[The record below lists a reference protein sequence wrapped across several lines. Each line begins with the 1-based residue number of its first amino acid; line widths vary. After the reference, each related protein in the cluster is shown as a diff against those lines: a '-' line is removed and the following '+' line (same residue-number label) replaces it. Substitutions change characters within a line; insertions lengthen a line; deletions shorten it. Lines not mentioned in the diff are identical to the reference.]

1 MRFFENI
8 IASAYMGH
16 WTPYTRIFLVRDRAS
31 WVLDNEANEL
41 SMLSQKLGIRQGP
54 SRWSDFSRKQ
64 SLFYTSQFFLLS
76 DTWYKSDN
84 RVAVAY
90 FHGRPGS
97 GVSDFDQLYDNVRR
111 HHESIDRIQVS
122 HSEMHDIIL
131 ESGIAPEKV
140 FRIPIGIN
148 LSFLQLQKPE
158 TKKTVRLKYGIPETA
173 IVIGSLLKDGVGWG
187 EGLEPKM
194 IKGPDVFLRTVEILK
209 GSMPDIFI
217 LLSGPA
223 RGYVKKGLERFGL
236 PYKHLLFKDYSEI
249 GSLYQALDLCL
260 VTSRQEGGPKAILE
274 AMASGVPIVTTRVGQ
289 AMDLVQHGKNGFMV
303 EIEDTEGLAHW
314 SKWVFDHPSAMKPV
328 LEQGRQT
335 AEQNTYT
342 KQLPL
347 WHEFMK
353 GFVSVRS

>member
-1 MRFFENI
+1 M
-8 IASAYMGH
+8 SH
-16 WTPYTRIFLVRDRAS
+16 WVPYTRIFLVRDRAS
-31 WVLDNEANEL
+31 WVLDNEASEL
-41 SMLSQKLGIRQGP
+41 SLLSQKLGIRQGP

-97 GVSDFDQLYDNVRR
+97 GISDFDQLYDNVRQ

-148 LSFLQLQKPE
+148 LSFFQLQKSE
-158 TKKTVRLKYGIPETA
+158 KKKEVRLKYNIPETA
-173 IVIGSLLKDGVGWG
+173 IVIGSLLKDGVGWE

-194 IKGPDVFLRTVEILK
+194 IKGPDVFLRTMEKLK
-209 GSMPDIFI
+209 EEVPDIFI

-223 RGYVKKGLERFGL
+223 RGYVKKGLERLEL
-236 PYKHLLFKDYSEI
+236 PYTHIHLKDYSEI
-249 GSLYQALDLCL
+249 GSLYQALDLCV

-289 AMDLVQHGKNGFMV
+289 AMDLVQNGKNGFMV

-314 SKWVFDHPSAMKPV
+314 SKWVLDHPSDMKLV
-328 LEQGRQT
+328 LEQGRRT
-335 AEQNTYT
+335 AELNTYSA
-342 KQLPL
+342 QLPL